1 MTAPVS
7 PDQRREKTTQ
17 RRASGAARPTASAS
31 VPAGTA
37 RQGTATWPTSPAA
50 GATLKAEA
58 VSLIAQRNWRQ
69 AERVARSARNLRP
82 DDIEVDGL
90 LAIATANRPWNRTA
104 KAEITRLNERIANG
118 RDLSRREKAAG
129 LTAMSA
135 ALLARNDLRGAD
147 TAARQATTLAPEEP
161 GPWWQ
166 LASSYAGLGWFD
178 EADQCLTTA
187 TAKAGG
193 RATPPVVRW
202 QVGHAINRWAMTKT
216 PALWIGVIGWL
227 FMGLLGL
234 AFAITTPF
242 VAREFRTARLEG
254 DLGLFA
260 DETWRAQHWTRVL
273 GGLAVFAIVATWVI
287 ALTLVGSG

>member
-7 PDQRREKTTQ
+7 PDQRHHTAPAPADANER
-17 RRASGAARPTASAS
+17 AARTRA
-31 VPAGTA
+31 A

-90 LAIATANRPWNRTA
+90 LAIATANRPWIRHLPWNRTA
-104 KAEITRLNERIANG
+104 QAEITHLNERIANG

-147 TAARQATTLAPEEP
+147 SAARQATVLAPDEP
-161 GPWWQ
+161 APWWQ

-178 EADQCLTTA
+178 EANECLTTG

-202 QVGHAINRWAMTKT
+202 QIGQAINRWAMTKT

-242 VAREFRTARLEG
+242 VAREFRTARLDG

-260 DETWRAQHWTRVL
+260 EETWRAQHRTRLL
-273 GGLAVFAIVATWVI
+273 GGLAVFLVVATWVA
-287 ALTLVGSG
+287 ALTLIGSG